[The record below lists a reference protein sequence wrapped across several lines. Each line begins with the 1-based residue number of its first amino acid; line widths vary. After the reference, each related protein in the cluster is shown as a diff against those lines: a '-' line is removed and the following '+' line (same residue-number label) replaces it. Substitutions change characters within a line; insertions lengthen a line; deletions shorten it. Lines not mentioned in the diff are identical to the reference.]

1 MRDLASDRASAW
13 ALTTA
18 AIGSILASSCCALP
32 LLLVSVGLT
41 GAWLGHLRVLQPYSP
56 VLLAISVTALL
67 AAGYRIFFSRMRMR
81 MRPLYRAAFWIIAAL
96 TLILLLMP
104 VIAPWFYQNQ

>member
-18 AIGSILASSCCALP
+18 AIGSLLASSCCVLP

-67 AAGYRIFFSRMRMR
+67 AAGYRIFFSRMRT
-81 MRPLYRAAFWIIAAL
+81 RPLYRAAFWIIAAP

-104 VIAPWFYQNQ
+104 LIAPWFYQNQ